1 MSSVQKFFSDEE
13 EHEETEDDEV
23 MEVEEEGIEMKW
35 SLAKYLPEAAS
46 CQEIFLVIIAGH
58 IKELY
63 THLMEQ
69 QQSHLSGGTPVRRR
83 TGSSQTQVS
92 TCTGE
97 RGEDR
102 GRACVREG
110 EIERDGY

>member
-1 MSSVQKFFSDEE
+1 MQSNYGGISFPMSSVQKFFSDEGE
-13 EHEETEDDEV
+13 EEEGNNEDDEV

-46 CQEIFLVIIAGH
+46 CQEIFIVIIAGH

-69 QQSHLSGGTPVRRR
+69 QQSHLSGTTPIRRR
-83 TGSSQTQVS
+83 TGSSQTQV
-92 TCTGE
+92 
-97 RGEDR
+97 
-102 GRACVREG
+102 REG
-110 EIERDGY
+110 E